1 VDWQPESTQR
11 KKAENDQTLK
21 VATDGLNLVL
31 AEAAKRIANAEAY
44 SFSSQTF
51 GVDDVFTLSWLF
63 DVHSAIGSVR
73 SAKELEKIIGAI
85 AKARNELTSGIP
97 ASVRKVMF
105 RMLRKNSIEKLES
118 EHAFPLLRVFQI
130 KDWAGKWKQNSAIE
144 SALKVLADLQSVAWQ
159 EEFSRRV
166 HEQLSFH
173 AIPDSRFD
181 PAELAFALEGLVLV
195 SPSTLDRALVK
206 RTFSVLLEEQKQKRN
221 PTLRP
226 ARPIKS
232 DPAGSTLFPVSVE
245 TFNSLLRTWAE
256 VARLFE
262 P

>member
-1 VDWQPESTQR
+1 
-11 KKAENDQTLK
+11 
-21 VATDGLNLVL
+21 VL
-31 AEAAKRIANAEAY
+31 AEAAKRIAKGEAY

-63 DVHSAIGSVR
+63 DLHSAIGSED
-73 SAKELEKIIGAI
+73 SAKALTKIIVAI
-85 AKARNELTSGIP
+85 AKARDDLTSKFP
-97 ASVRKVMF
+97 ADARRSMF
-105 RMLRKNSIEKLES
+105 RILRKNSSGKDTIEKLES

-130 KDWAGKWKQNSAIE
+130 KDWAGKWKQNSSIE
-144 SALKVLADLQSVAWQ
+144 SALKPFANLQSVTWQ

-195 SPSTLDRALVK
+195 SQSTLDRALVK
-206 RTFSVLLEEQKQKRN
+206 RTFSVLLEEQKQKQN

-226 ARPIKS
+226 ARPIK
-232 DPAGSTLFPVSVE
+232 
-245 TFNSLLRTWAE
+245 
-256 VARLFE
+256 
-262 P
+262 